1 MNKSILCLLVLSLT
15 LGYAFGQTASPS
27 YLLEEETI
35 ANYGP
40 AVV

>member
-15 LGYAFGQTASPS
+15 LGYAFAQSAAPS

-40 AVV
+40 VGV